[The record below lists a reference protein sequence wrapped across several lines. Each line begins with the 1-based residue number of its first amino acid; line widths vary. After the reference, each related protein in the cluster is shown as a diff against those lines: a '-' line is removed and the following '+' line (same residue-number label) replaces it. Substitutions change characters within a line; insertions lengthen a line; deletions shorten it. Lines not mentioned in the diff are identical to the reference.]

1 MSCLQVVIILLQLD
15 FLTWKYFF
23 NAYFL
28 KKVSAYLF
36 STVEDFPQYGYVRAW
51 LSICWMMYLYLYE

>member
-36 STVEDFPQYGYVRAW
+36 STVEDFPQYGYVRA
-51 LSICWMMYLYLYE
+51 